1 MVAPSSDG
9 LSIFQRAMAE
19 RDEFI
24 ANDNSQNAINRNL
37 LIKDAISD
45 FNALQKQK
53 QHNLRLKAEL
63 RASAGSKPRQV
74 RDFVEEVLSSDNSY
88 VDLNILKQRLENDSL
103 ILDSRGNLQ
112 LNGLI
117 NTQRLINDFK
127 NVEAMPGFMEKFS
140 NSNIDVLSLEEA
152 KSLIQ
157 ADQVLGESDKANAFA
172 VV

>member
-1 MVAPSSDG
+1 M
-9 LSIFQRAMAE
+9 
-19 RDEFI
+19 
-24 ANDNSQNAINRNL
+24 
-37 LIKDAISD
+37 
-45 FNALQKQK
+45 
-53 QHNLRLKAEL
+53 
-63 RASAGSKPRQV
+63 

-127 NVEAMPGFMEKFS
+127 NIEAMPGFMEKFS